1 MVPFLPA
8 ICVGLGVAAA
18 LVDGSAIADDT
29 ADDAEEA
36 AEEAEELAACPALVA
51 L

>member
-8 ICVGLGVAAA
+8 ICVGLGVAAAA

-36 AEEAEELAACPALVA
+36 EELAACPALVA
-51 L
+51 W